1 MAESIGFVRFILA
14 ASTAVLER
22 DLDKAKSLTTAYTRK
37 LQKDFDNGRK
47 VVNKYGTSILAA
59 GTTGAAGFAAL
70 AQKSIEFADRTA
82 KTADKVGVSTDAL
95 QEYRFAA
102 NQSGVATNTLDMGLQ
117 RFSRRLGEA
126 AQGSGELRGVLEEN
140 NIQIRDSTGN
150 MRSNEDVLND
160 LANAISGAESE
171 QEALRI
177 AFKAFDSEGAAMVN
191 MLRGGSAG
199 LDEMRGRARELGLV
213 LDEDLLRNAEKA
225 NDQLDILGKVVST
238 NITNAMLQLSPLI
251 QATAEELRKN
261 LVEGVD
267 KAGDKTGDFSSKVID
282 GFRGITNVLGVF
294 LDGLHGIQLILKGG
308 ELAFEGLRGTAALV
322 FEGLNRLVI
331 KWQERWNMLIAGPIK
346 RLGELTGEDWDFTI
360 NVNTKTDFDA
370 ILAESAERIEKI
382 QEELNE
388 LSWEELPSEGLKES
402 VQNIIDRMK
411 ELQEESKKAKDEADN
426 VVAGGGRGGRGAG
439 RRAGAGGGEAPELD
453 ARAKA
458 MKSFTDQLIAAQ
470 LQEDLFFEK
479 QTRLDELLQQGK
491 IGSEVYNDELER
503 MSDVFDDVGEKGEST
518 ADELETAITG
528 WGANFSN
535 ELNDALWDSE
545 KTFDDILASFTKMLT
560 QMIIQKGIVEPFLQT
575 VMGPT
580 AGGRA
585 TGAGAPTATRSAKG
599 NVFSGGSV
607 MPFARGGVV
616 TRPTLFPMAKG
627 TGLMGEAGPEG
638 ILPLKRLPGGNLGVQ
653 ADISGGGVN
662 VTVVNQTGVEADAN
676 VSQSNDG
683 SVEVLLTRAVASNIA
698 RGGEIAKGLENTY
711 GLRRQGVRR

>member
-1 MAESIGFVRFILA
+1 MAESIGSVRFILA

-47 VVNKYGTSILAA
+47 VVNKYGNSILAA

-126 AQGSGELRGVLEEN
+126 AQGSGELLGVLEEN
-140 NIQIRDSTGN
+140 NIQVRDSTGN
-150 MRSNEDVLND
+150 MRANEDVLND

-191 MLRGGSAG
+191 MLRGGSSG

-346 RLGELTGEDWDFTI
+346 RIGELTGEDWDFTI

-370 ILAESAERIEKI
+370 ILTESAERIEKI

-426 VVAGGGRGGRGAG
+426 VVVGGGHGGRGAG
-439 RRAGAGGGEAPELD
+439 RGDGAGGGANAIIK
-453 ARAKA
+453 ARNKA
-458 MKSFTDQLIAAQ
+458 MNEYTRSLISAQ
-470 LQEDLFFEK
+470 REAELLFEK
-479 QTRLDELLQQGK
+479 EEKLDELFTKGK
-491 IGSEVYNDELER
+491 IGVDIYNEEL
-503 MSDVFDDVGEKGEST
+503 DKLADTIKDIGTIGDST
-518 ADELETAITG
+518 FEALKDAIKG
-528 WGANFSN
+528 WGASFAS
-535 ELNDALWDSE
+535 ELNEMLWESDR
-545 KTFDDILASFTKMLT
+545 TFGDILASFTKMLT
-560 QMIIQKGIVEPFLQT
+560 QLIIQKAIVEPFIETILP
-575 VMGPT
+575 PT
-580 AGGRA
+580 K
-585 TGAGAPTATRSAKG
+585 SAKG

-653 ADISGGGVN
+653 ADTSGGGVS

-698 RGGEIAKGLENTY
+698 RGGEIAKGLESTY
-711 GLRRQGVRR
+711 GLRRKGVRR

>member
-1 MAESIGFVRFILA
+1 MAESIGSVRFILA

-47 VVNKYGTSILAA
+47 VVNKYGNSILAV

-126 AQGSGELRGVLEEN
+126 AQGSGELLGVLEEN
-140 NIQIRDSTGN
+140 NIQVRDSTGN
-150 MRSNEDVLND
+150 MRANEDVLND

-191 MLRGGSAG
+191 MLRGGSSG

-225 NDQLDILGKVVST
+225 NDQLDILGKVVSV
-238 NITNAMLQLSPLI
+238 NISNALLQLSPLI
-251 QATAEELRKN
+251 QATAEELRKS
-261 LVEGVD
+261 LTDSVD
-267 KAGDKTGDFSSKVID
+267 EAGNTTDDFANKAID
-282 GFRGITNVLGVF
+282 GFRTITTALGVF
-294 LDGLHGIQLILKGG
+294 LDGLHGMHLLLKGG
-308 ELAFEGLRGTAALV
+308 EVAFEGLRGAAKLY
-322 FEGLNRLVI
+322 FEYLNRLMI
-331 KWQERWNMLIAGPIK
+331 IWQKNFNLHMWPLK
-346 RLGELTGEDWDFTI
+346 KLGEFIGEDWDFTI
-360 NVNTKTDFDA
+360 NVNTKTDFDK
-370 ILAESAERIEKI
+370 ILAESSEKI
-382 QEELNE
+382 KKVQSEFDKLMA
-388 LSWEELPSEGLKES
+388 EELPSEGLKRS
-402 VQNIIDRMK
+402 VQSIIDRVK
-411 ELQEESKKAKDEADN
+411 VLQEEAKKAKKETDD
-426 VVAGGGRGGRGAG
+426 VVEGGGRVGRGAG
-439 RRAGAGGGEAPELD
+439 RGDGAGGGANAIIK
-453 ARAKA
+453 ARNKA
-458 MKSFTDQLIAAQ
+458 MNEYTRSLISDQREAEL
-470 LQEDLFFEK
+470 LFEK
-479 QTRLDELLQQGK
+479 EEKLDELFTKGK
-491 IGSEVYNDELER
+491 IGVDIYNEEL
-503 MSDVFDDVGEKGEST
+503 DKLADTIKDIGTIGDST
-518 ADELETAITG
+518 FEALKDAIKG
-528 WGANFSN
+528 WGASFAS
-535 ELNDALWDSE
+535 ELNEMLWESDR
-545 KTFDDILASFTKMLT
+545 TFGDILASFTKMLT
-560 QMIIQKGIVEPFLQT
+560 QLIIQKAIVEPFIETILP
-575 VMGPT
+575 PT
-580 AGGRA
+580 K
-585 TGAGAPTATRSAKG
+585 SAKG

-653 ADISGGGVN
+653 ADMSGGGVN

-698 RGGEIAKGLENTY
+698 RGGEIAKGIESTY
-711 GLRRQGVRR
+711 GLRRKGVRR